1 MHIFERSGLAA
12 CLQRSTCCR
21 YMITMWDKGREAW
34 IRLLQEISTEA
45 ALENDSDAAKD
56 EL

>member
-1 MHIFERSGLAA
+1 
-12 CLQRSTCCR
+12 
-21 YMITMWDKGREAW
+21 MWDKGREAW

-45 ALENDSDAAKD
+45 AIENTGNDEKD